1 MRYVVSELI
10 TRTARLIPYSKRPKQ
25 VPSFVTAYTYEPLP
39 DEPTADL
46 GNLYVAIEVLV
57 TGRAS
62 EEVGDLVIEA
72 FSDHYYNQAESKTP
86 LERFESAIKSTN
98 HQLAEFIN
106 QGNAAWIGK
115 MSAIVA
121 VVADSEI
128 HLCQTGSA
136 DAYLY
141 RGKSHTRIISPST
154 KPAQPSKTFSSI
166 ASGQLEPGDKLLFTT
181 PALVHQISM
190 QRLHSIISS
199 HSPNAAIAE
208 LTSHLPSTGSERV
221 GVLVIE
227 LTTPELAAL
236 QIRSD
241 EPNEIKLGQPENTY
255 EAVKLAA
262 TPAAQSAIATSRRA
276 GAAASTKVNQFK
288 PHARSL
294 ALSIISFL
302 REQLAGKRGGRRL
315 LILAIALIVIV
326 SVFSRIS
333 ASNHELNNLKK
344 RYGQDYQLYLKA
356 QQQALAKQTSASQAS
371 FESLQKDLASIA
383 KLKSHTN
390 LDKALAHEALPDGE
404 PHSVASFITT
414 VSGAIDK
421 LNNLVRITPETIAT
435 LPKSNFEHVELNG
448 AFAYILQD
456 SSISVVNI
464 TTKSVS
470 ASKSV
475 SSNMGKIVS
484 TSLSSNGDGIYILT
498 STPSVWFYKFDTDSL
513 AEVTLGTSTWEGG
526 SAISSY
532 NGNLY
537 ILKDGVIYRHLKTI
551 TGFSPKTV
559 AVSSDASPSLASSHG
574 LAIDGTVYTLTTT
587 GLQGFLAGAP
597 TTPLALPQSLL
608 SANSTLHAGANTI
621 IVINPTTKRIGLI
634 TTRGANPVLVSQ
646 VSINDISSLQDAEY
660 NETTKIIYALSGAK
674 LIQGKL

>member
-1 MRYVVSELI
+1 MSELI

-25 VPSFVTAYTYEPLP
+25 VPSFVTAYTYEPQP
-39 DEPTADL
+39 DEPTAEL
-46 GNLYVAIEVLV
+46 GNLYITIEVLV

-166 ASGQLEPGDKLLFTT
+166 ASGQLEAGDKLLFTT

-262 TPAAQSAIATSRRA
+262 TPAAQTAIATSRRA

-288 PHARSL
+288 PHLKRL
-294 ALSIISFL
+294 ALAMIRFL
-302 REQLAGKRGGRRL
+302 REQLAGKRGGQRV
-315 LILAIALIVIV
+315 LILAFVFVIIAG
-326 SVFSRIS
+326 VFAQIS
-333 ASNHELNNLKK
+333 ASNHELNTLKL
-344 RYGQDYQLYLKA
+344 RYGKDYQLYLKA
-356 QQQALAKQTSASQAS
+356 QQQASSKQTSSSASS
-371 FESLQKDLASIA
+371 YDSLQKDLASLA
-383 KLKSHTN
+383 KLKSHTR
-390 LDKALAHEALPDGE
+390 LDRALAHEALPDGE
-404 PHSVASFITT
+404 PHSVASFIST
-414 VSGAIDK
+414 VSAAIDK
-421 LNNLVRITPETIAT
+421 LNGLVRITPEAIAT
-435 LPKSNFEHVELNG
+435 LPKSDFSHIQING
-448 AFAYILQD
+448 DFAYVLSD

-470 ASKSV
+470 ASKAV
-475 SSNMGKIVS
+475 NSNIGKIVS
-484 TSLSSNGDGIYILT
+484 TTISSSGDGIFILT
-498 STPSVWFYKFDTDSL
+498 NAPSVWFYKFDTDSI
-513 AEVTLGTSTWEGG
+513 AEVTLGTSAWEAG

-532 NGNLY
+532 NSNLY

-551 TGFSPKTV
+551 TGFSPKAI
-559 AVSSDASPSLASSHG
+559 AVGSDASPSLASSHG
-574 LAIDGTVYTLTTT
+574 LAIDGTVYTLTLT
-587 GLQGFLAGAP
+587 GLQVFLAGAP

-608 SANSTLHAGANTI
+608 SANSTIRAGANTI
-621 IVINPTTKRIGLI
+621 IVTNPTTKRIGI
-634 TTRGANPVLVSQ
+634 ISTRGANPGLVSQ
-646 VSINDISSLQDAEY
+646 VSINDISSLQDASY
-660 NETTKIIYALSGAK
+660 DETTKLIYALSGAK
-674 LIQGKL
+674 LIQAKP